1 MIGFARF
8 AALLAGLAL
17 WFVLPP
23 RVRGHSLAAPRDH
36 DDGDAEEGASN
47 LAVLREQLAQIDA
60 ELANASIDAA
70 QHRLA
75 RGELERRVLEEEV
88 AVAGSGTASRGPA
101 KRTAWALG
109 LALPLFAI
117 VTYAWLGQPGA
128 VGINNSNAQRG
139 MAAGGAP
146 AQPGDPTE
154 QDMRAM
160 VDKLAQRMQ
169 ADPGDPKGWAVLG
182 RSYAA
187 LQRFNEASAAY
198 ARAVALD
205 SSDAQLLVDYADAL
219 AMTQGQSAIGEPT
232 RLIERALQIDPGNLK
247 ALALAGS
254 AAMERQDFAV
264 AVGYWKLALQKVQ
277 PGSELANAIERSMNE
292 AQEAVRA
299 APASAGAKPGGTV
312 TAQAAPAAPAATP
325 APAVAAAP
333 LAVATASASA
343 IQVSGRV
350 SLAPA
355 LAARVQPGD
364 TVFIFARAADGPRMP
379 LAILRR
385 NASELPIT
393 FTLDDSMAMSPEM
406 KLSKFPSVV
415 VAARIS
421 RSGDAM
427 PRSGDLQGQSGA
439 VKAGSAGLEIV
450 IDGVRP

>member
-1 MIGFARF
+1 MIGFALF

-23 RVRGHSLAAPRDH
+23 LLRGHVRAAPRD
-36 DDGDAEEGASN
+36 DEEASN

-60 ELANASIDAA
+60 ELSNGSIDAA

-75 RGELERRVLEEEV
+75 RSELERRVLEEEV
-88 AVAGSGTASRGPA
+88 AADGSVATRGPA
-101 KRTAWALG
+101 TRTAWALG
-109 LALPLFAI
+109 LALPLFA
-117 VTYAWLGQPGA
+117 VFTYAWLGQPGA
-128 VGINNSNAQRG
+128 VAVGGSQRAGI
-139 MAAGGAP
+139 AGGAQEGQ
-146 AQPGDPTE
+146 AAGPTDQE
-154 QDMRAM
+154 VQAM
-160 VDKLAQRMQ
+160 VEKLAQRMQ
-169 ADPGDPKGWAVLG
+169 AEPGDPKGWAMLA

-187 LQRFNEASAAY
+187 MQRFPEAVSAFAK
-198 ARAVALD
+198 ATALMADDAAVLA
-205 SSDAQLLVDYADAL
+205 DYADAL

-232 RLIERALQIDPGNLK
+232 RLIERALKADPENLK

-264 AVGYWKLALQKVQ
+264 AVGYWKQALLKVP

-292 AQEAVRA
+292 AQAAAKA
-299 APASAGAKPGGTV
+299 APAAV
-312 TAQAAPAAPAATP
+312 AQAAPATASVAPVAAP
-325 APAVAAAP
+325 PAVAAA
-333 LAVATASASA
+333 AASSEGK
-343 IQVSGRV
+343 VSGRV

-406 KLSKFPSVV
+406 KLSKFPNVV

-427 PRSGDLQGQSGA
+427 PRSGDLQGQSA
-439 VKAGSAGLEIV
+439 PVKSGSAGLEIV
-450 IDGVRP
+450 IDGVQP